1 MEPPSPVGKNLSPE
15 QVQRDV
21 HRLIVEQGVDNE
33 TFFDWVTANVGKENV
48 KQHYFI
54 RALTSA
60 VCRSIIVE
68 GKSGQCRCGYM
79 STLAHFK
86 KCNDRLPVSDLVVFR
101 VVV

>member
-68 GKSGQCRCGYM
+68 GKSGQCRCCYM
-79 STLAHFK
+79 ST
-86 KCNDRLPVSDLVVFR
+86 
-101 VVV
+101 